1 MSIAYREAP
10 AQKDNALPA
19 FELFKWRCAQPFWRV
34 DFSDYAHNISLDAS
48 KGGRGRGALR
58 HATHIHIIKP

>member
-1 MSIAYREAP
+1 MSIVYREAP

-34 DFSDYAHNISLDAS
+34 DFSDYAHNISLEGS
-48 KGGRGRGALR
+48 RGGGSCALR
-58 HATHIHIIKP
+58 HVTHIHIIKP

>member
-1 MSIAYREAP
+1 MSIVYREAP

-34 DFSDYAHNISLDAS
+34 DFSDYAHNISLDAT
-48 KGGRGRGALR
+48 KGEGEGVRLGMP
-58 HATHIHIIKP
+58 HIYT

>member
-1 MSIAYREAP
+1 MAEIQAERGGRGTVSIGYREAP

-34 DFSDYAHNISLDAS
+34 DFSDYAHNISLEAR
-48 KGGRGRGALR
+48 KGG
-58 HATHIHIIKP
+58 